1 MKQIFDKLKNDKL
14 SAEELTQL
22 RQSIAHMSDSEIGS
36 LLDDNTFPSDEEK
49 YPMDEKSFLKVK
61 KRINLVAT
69 QSDRKLHRYRI
80 LSIAAAVIIPILLAS
95 CIWLFIEVIGMHQ
108 YDGVMEKE
116 LAVVTSKGESAVA
129 TLPDATEVT
138 LMSQSS
144 LKYTL
149 KDFKDNG
156 REILFEGD
164 GVFNVKANR
173 ESPFRIICKNLEI
186 VVTGTKFSL
195 SARNDS
201 DMASIYLESGKV
213 EIECG
218 ADKHSVG
225 INPGEFAR
233 INTAN
238 GNVEIS
244 EVSQNS
250 ANAMMRGDK
259 IFENI
264 SLSEVLLELERSY
277 GKKFEFR
284 RSDMLSDKFTGYLPS
299 DNLEE
304 VIETIENCYHVKS
317 VIEHDR
323 IIFM

>member
-14 SAEELTQL
+14 SVEELRHL
-22 RQSIAHMSDSEIGS
+22 RQSVANMSDSEISS
-36 LLDDNTFPSDEEK
+36 LLDANTFPSDEEK
-49 YPMDEKSFLKVK
+49 YPMSDETFLKIK
-61 KRINLVAT
+61 KGINLAAV
-69 QSDRKLHRYRI
+69 QSGRKLRI
-80 LSIAAAVIIPILLAS
+80 YKVLMIAAAAIIPILLAS
-95 CIWLFIEVIGMHQ
+95 CIWLLIEVSDMRQYGDAIG
-108 YDGVMEKE
+108 KE
-116 LAVVTSKGESAVA
+116 LAVITNEGESAVA
-129 TLPDATEVT
+129 TLPDASEVT

-149 KDFKDNG
+149 KNFKNNG
-156 REILFEGD
+156 REILFDGD

-195 SARNDS
+195 SARSDS
-201 DMASIYLESGKV
+201 DSASLYLESGKV
-213 EIECG
+213 EIECS
-218 ADKHSVG
+218 ADKRSVG

-233 INTAN
+233 INTVN
-238 GNVEIS
+238 GDVEIS

-259 IFENI
+259 IFENTT
-264 SLSEVLLELERSY
+264 LSEVLLELERSY

-284 RSDMLSDKFTGYLPS
+284 SSNILNDKFTGYLPS

-317 VIEHDR
+317 VIEKDR

>member
-14 SAEELTQL
+14 SAEELAQF

-36 LLDDNTFPSDEEK
+36 LLDANTFPSDEEK
-49 YPMDEKSFLKVK
+49 YPMNEESFLKIK
-61 KRINLVAT
+61 KGINLAAV
-69 QSDRKLHRYRI
+69 QSGRKLHRYKI
-80 LSIAAAVIIPILLAS
+80 LMIAAAAIIPILLAS
-95 CIWLFIEVIGMHQ
+95 CIWLLIEVSDMRQ
-108 YDGVMEKE
+108 YGGVMEKE
-116 LAVVTSKGESAVA
+116 LAVVTARGESAVA
-129 TLPDATEVT
+129 ILPDATEVT

-144 LKYTL
+144 LKYSL

-164 GVFNVKANR
+164 GVFNVKAN
-173 ESPFRIICKNLEI
+173 EKSPFRIICNKLEI

-201 DMASIYLESGKV
+201 NIASLYLESGKV
-213 EIECG
+213 EIECS
-218 ADKHSVG
+218 ADKNPVH

-233 INTAN
+233 IDTTN
-238 GNVEIS
+238 GDVEIS

-250 ANAMMRGDK
+250 ASAMMRGDK
-259 IFENI
+259 IFENTT
-264 SLSEVLLELERSY
+264 LSEVLSELERTY

-284 RSDMLSDKFTGYLPS
+284 SSDILNDKFTGYLPS

-304 VIETIENCYHVKS
+304 VIETIENCYHVRS
-317 VIEHDR
+317 VIEQDR
-323 IIFM
+323 IVFM